1 MRKILAATTVVAVM
15 MLAGWATAQWLVGG
29 AGRGFARAGHLEALT
44 TVDLVRADVT
54 GDLFPGQRGDLHI
67 RVRNVNGFP
76 VTITQ
81 VNFDGQAIITTDDAN
96 CPGSAVSTP
105 GLPATNQSLG
115 PIPANGT
122 GTIVLAD
129 AVEMAANAP
138 SACQD
143 VLFSVPIALL
153 GQG

>member
-1 MRKILAATTVVAVM
+1 MRKFLTITTVAAVF
-15 MLAGWATAQWLVGG
+15 MLSGWAVAQWLVGG
-29 AGRGFARAGHLEALT
+29 AGNGFARAGHLEALT

-54 GDLFPGQRGDLHI
+54 GDLFPGQRGDLTI
-67 RVRNVNGFP
+67 RISNPNGFP

-81 VNFDGQAIITTDDAN
+81 VNFDGQRIVLSDDAG
-96 CPGSAVSTP
+96 CPGSNVSTP

-129 AVEMAANAP
+129 AVELSAAAP

-153 GQG
+153 GRG